1 MTTKQLV
8 GDGRRARRSGVVLS
22 RTGRTTRET
31 DTQLEEQRERERGSS
46 HIHMKRGKR
55 RREGKLSLPHPA
67 MSVNWLL
74 WQLQKDSG
82 VGF

>member
-31 DTQLEEQRERERGSS
+31 DTQLEEEKRGSS

-55 RREGKLSLPHPA
+55 REGGGQTFPSPLPA